1 MTAETPAE
9 PLPELVLDGSVT
21 LAWSLGD
28 ESSEYAESVFR
39 SLLIH
44 PALVPS
50 VWLLEVANGLLM
62 AERRGRVT
70 QAETA
75 EVVAI
80 LRSLPIAVEA
90 GTLERAL
97 GDVLHTGRAH
107 GLTAY
112 DAAYLELA
120 MRQGLPLA
128 TLDDRLARAS
138 AAAGVPR
145 FAPGPG

>member
-1 MTAETPAE
+1 MADEMAD
-9 PLPELVLDGSVT
+9 LVLDGSVT

-28 ESSEYAESVFR
+28 ESSEYAQSVFSTLVTR
-39 SLLIH
+39 R
-44 PALVPS
+44 ALVPS

-62 AERRGRVT
+62 AERRNRTT

-75 EVVAI
+75 EIIAV
-80 LRSLPIAVEA
+80 LRSLPIAVEG

-97 GDVLHTGRAH
+97 GDVLHTGRTH

-128 TLDDRLARAS
+128 TLDDRLSRAA
-138 AAAGVPR
+138 AAAGVTR
-145 FAPGPG
+145 FAPGSG